1 MQCTYLIGYFQEYNA
16 ARATYLFTI
25 LAINH
30 FQAFLVSQL
39 LKFSPLQFEM
49 QYLSFFRKQLQR
61 LHHAI
66 NPHFVLLPH

>member
-49 QYLSFFRKQLQR
+49 QYLSFF
-61 LHHAI
+61 
-66 NPHFVLLPH
+66 

>member
-16 ARATYLFTI
+16 ARDGVAATYLFTI

-49 QYLSFFRKQLQR
+49 QYLSFF
-61 LHHAI
+61 
-66 NPHFVLLPH
+66 